1 MTTQIITAPAA
12 WAAAFAVII
21 ARELGLAESTIDQG
35 LARARPAAHRLVA
48 SHHPDRPLLILDDC
62 YNSNPAAC
70 IAAIETALALHQGR
84 GELVLVLGDMLE
96 LGEQTEAAHREV
108 GEQVA
113 TLTATMASDTILVT
127 VGPLSE
133 EIARAA
139 RAQGRPGAAELRIL
153 EASDTAS
160 ARALLTPLLDQS
172 TSATMLLK
180 ASRGIG
186 LEALLEI

>member
-1 MTTQIITAPAA
+1 
-12 WAAAFAVII
+12 
-21 ARELGLAESTIDQG
+21 
-35 LARARPAAHRLVA
+35 
-48 SHHPDRPLLILDDC
+48 
-62 YNSNPAAC
+62 
-70 IAAIETALALHQGR
+70 
-84 GELVLVLGDMLE
+84 
-96 LGEQTEAAHREV
+96 
-108 GEQVA
+108 
-113 TLTATMASDTILVT
+113 MASNTILVT

-153 EASDTAS
+153 EAPDTAS